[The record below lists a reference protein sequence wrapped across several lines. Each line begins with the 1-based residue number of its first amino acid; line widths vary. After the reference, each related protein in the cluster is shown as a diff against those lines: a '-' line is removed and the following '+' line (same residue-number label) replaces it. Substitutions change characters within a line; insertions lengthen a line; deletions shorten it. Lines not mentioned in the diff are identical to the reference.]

1 MTELGV
7 DAGAPALEPDLDRPL
22 PRALRALAFRNFR
35 IFWSGAVGSS
45 IGNNMQLAALAWVVA
60 ISTRS
65 ATKVTLIAF
74 VTVFPLLVLGP
85 VGGALADRFE
95 RRRLL
100 LVTQTALMAQAF
112 TLWAVWQAGLGSY
125 WVLFWVALAGGV
137 LVALNTPAWQ
147 SIVVDLVPRSH
158 LQNAITLNSTQFNVA
173 RATGPMIA
181 GVLLAQVGA
190 GACFLVNAL
199 SFGFV
204 LLALVAIRPAS
215 GTPREEAPEQ
225 PGLLAGFT
233 ESLRYIRAEPG
244 LRVAIGT
251 HAVFAFLAAPV
262 VQLIPV
268 LSVEVLDVGSEAY
281 GLLLGSFGVGA
292 VVIAA
297 VIGTIDQHV
306 APSRLLAGGLVLTV
320 VSVLGLGLAPGLA
333 VGVVFM
339 VVFGAA
345 YVTVVAV
352 DHNAIQTLTD
362 DRIRGRVT
370 SLWLM
375 TFGIFFPV
383 GTILQGVLADAV
395 GVRTVLVG
403 SASLVALALAFV
415 VGRRVLPRIDPST
428 APAPP

>member
-35 IFWSGAVGSS
+35 LFWAGAIGSS
-45 IGNNMQLAALAWVVA
+45 IGTNMQIAALGWVVA
-60 ISTRS
+60 VSTRS

-74 VTVFPLLVLGP
+74 VTIFPLLVLGP
-85 VGGALADRFE
+85 VGGALADRFA

-112 TLWAVWQAGLGSY
+112 ALWIVWSAGAGTY
-125 WVLFWVALAGGV
+125 WVLFWIALAGGI

-181 GVLLAQVGA
+181 GILLARVGA
-190 GACFLVNAL
+190 GACFLGNAL
-199 SFGFV
+199 SFV
-204 LLALVAIRPAS
+204 LVLAALLVIRPANE
-215 GTPREEAPEQ
+215 TAAPDVAVER
-225 PGLLAGFT
+225 PGVIAGFT
-233 ESLRYIRAEPG
+233 ESLRYLRGHSG
-244 LRVAIGT
+244 LIVAIGT
-251 HAVFAFLAAPV
+251 HAVFALLAAPV
-262 VQLIPV
+262 VLLVPV
-268 LSVEVLDVGSEAY
+268 LAVEALDVGSEAF

-292 VVIAA
+292 VAIAF
-297 VIGTIDQHV
+297 VIGTVDQHV

-320 VSVLGLGLAPGLA
+320 VSVLGLGLAPALG
-333 VGVVFM
+333 VGIVFM
-339 VVFGAA
+339 VIFGAA
-345 YVTVVAV
+345 YVTVVSV
-352 DHNAIQTLTD
+352 DHSAIQTLTD
-362 DRIRGRVT
+362 DHIRGRIT

-375 TFGIFFPV
+375 VFGTCFPL
-383 GTILQGVLADAV
+383 GTLLQGVIADAV

-403 SASLVALALAFV
+403 SASLVALALVALAF
-415 VGRRVLPRIDPST
+415 RHLLPRIDP
-428 APAPP
+428 